1 MIQAKRGIARRKDQW
16 RRTGIPKIL
25 PILME
30 PTMRDKY
37 LFNV

>member
-1 MIQAKRGIARRKDQW
+1 MTRVKRGIAIRRDQW
-16 RRTGIPKIL
+16 RMTGIPKIL